1 MKRLILLALI
11 FSAQASAS
19 ETAFSIFNNYSSSV
33 VQIHSKLNATGTGF
47 FVTPR
52 LILTN
57 RHVIRSFK
65 KKTKKWDAPKVV
77 VLKDGRQI
85 TKFNSIHC
93 SVRVDVCAISVGP
106 QSTIKTF
113 SKLSTTP
120 SIVGQDVYVLGHPQG
135 ISNPIISSGIV
146 SSENVLIPGLD
157 HKGKDVVFKGFTT
170 TAAVSPG
177 SSGSPVLNKSGDILG
192 IAVGILRGGQ
202 NLNVIIGS
210 EELSMFAKQIA
221 KHDSEAVFTI
231 RPEGAELAVNEF
243 ALIES
248 KRPFPASL

>member
-1 MKRLILLALI
+1 MILLTLI
-11 FSAQASAS
+11 FLSNVVSAS
-19 ETAFSIFNNYSSSV
+19 ETAFEIFNNYSSSV
-33 VQIHSKLNATGTGF
+33 VQIHSKMNATGTGF

-57 RHVIRSFK
+57 RHVINTYK
-65 KKTKKWDAPKVV
+65 KRANKWDAPRVI

-93 SVRVDVCAISVGP
+93 SVRVDLCAISVEP
-106 QSTIKTF
+106 QANIKTF
-113 SKLSTTP
+113 SKLSTVP
-120 SIVGQDVYVLGHPQG
+120 SVVGQDVYVLGHPQG
-135 ISNPIISSGIV
+135 ISNPIISTGIV
-146 SSENVLIPGLD
+146 SSENVLIPGSD
-157 HKGKDVVFKGFTT
+157 NKGKDILFKGFTT

-177 SSGSPVLNKSGDILG
+177 SSGSPVLSKTGEILG

-221 KHDSEAVFTI
+221 KHDSESVFTI
-231 RPEGAELAVNEF
+231 KTDGQSN
-243 ALIES
+243 I
-248 KRPFPASL
+248 SLVSLN

>member
-1 MKRLILLALI
+1 MAVIFRIYMKILAFLTLFI
-11 FSAQASAS
+11 TSELSAS
-19 ETAFSIFNNYSSSV
+19 ETAFDIFNNYSSSV
-33 VQIHSKLNATGTGF
+33 VQIHTKLNATGTGF

-52 LILTN
+52 LLLTN

-65 KKTKKWDAPKVV
+65 TKLNKWDSPRVI

-85 TKFNSIHC
+85 TKFNSIYC
-93 SVRVDVCAISVGP
+93 SVRVDVCAISVSPLAG
-106 QSTIKTF
+106 IKVF

-120 SIVGQDVYVLGHPQG
+120 SVVGQDVYVLGHPQG
-135 ISNPIISSGIV
+135 LSNPIISSGIV
-146 SSENVLIPGLD
+146 SSENVLIPGQD
-157 HKGKDVVFKGFTT
+157 HKGKDILFKGFTT

-177 SSGSPVLNKSGDILG
+177 SSGSPVLSKSGDILG

-221 KHDSEAVFTI
+221 KRDTEAVFTI
-231 RPEGAELAVNEF
+231 KTDAQVGANL
-243 ALIES
+243 L
-248 KRPFPASL
+248 SLK

>member
-1 MKRLILLALI
+1 MIFNRYMKFLILLTLLI
-11 FSAQASAS
+11 SSQLSAA
-19 ETAFSIFNNYSSSV
+19 ETAFDIFNNYSSSI
-33 VQIHSKLNATGTGF
+33 VQIHTKLTATGTGF

-57 RHVIRSFK
+57 RHVIRSYK
-65 KKTKKWDAPKVV
+65 KKINKWDAPRVI

-85 TKFNSIHC
+85 LKFNSIHC
-93 SVRVDVCAISVGP
+93 SVRVDICAISVEP
-106 QSTIKTF
+106 QTGIKVF
-113 SKLSTTP
+113 SKLSNAP

-135 ISNPIISSGIV
+135 LSNPIISSGIV
-146 SSENVLIPGLD
+146 SSENVLIPGQD
-157 HKGKDVVFKGFTT
+157 HNGKDIVFKGFTT

-177 SSGSPVLNKSGDILG
+177 SSGSPVLNKSGEILG

-231 RPEGAELAVNEF
+231 KTDAQASVN
-243 ALIES
+243 LV
-248 KRPFPASL
+248 SLKL

>member
-1 MKRLILLALI
+1 MKILIFLILIIPSQVLA
-11 FSAQASAS
+11 AEA
-19 ETAFSIFNNYSSSV
+19 AFDIFNNYSSSV

-57 RHVIRSFK
+57 RHVVRSFK
-65 KKTKKWDAPKVV
+65 KKLNQWDAPRVI

-85 TKFNSIHC
+85 TNFNSIHC

-106 QSTIKTF
+106 QSTIKLF
-113 SKLSTTP
+113 SKLSTIP

-146 SSENVLIPGLD
+146 SSENILIPGQD
-157 HKGKDVVFKGFTT
+157 NKGKEIVFKGFTT

-177 SSGSPVLNKSGDILG
+177 SSGSPVLSRSGEILG

-210 EELSMFAKQIA
+210 EELSLFAKQIA
-221 KHDSEAVFTI
+221 KRDSESIFTI
-231 RPEGAELAVNEF
+231 QTDTRSNVN
-243 ALIES
+243 LVS
-248 KRPFPASL
+248 NLTL

>member
-1 MKRLILLALI
+1 MIFRSHMKTLLILSTLMISSQL
-11 FSAQASAS
+11 SAS
-19 ETAFSIFNNYSSSV
+19 EVAFDIFNKYSSSV
-33 VQIHSKLNATGTGF
+33 VQIHTKLNATGTGF

-65 KKTKKWDAPKVV
+65 KKTNQWDAPKII
-77 VLKDGRQI
+77 VLKDGKQI

-93 SVRVDVCAISVGP
+93 SVRVDICAISVDP
-106 QSTIKTF
+106 QDAIKVF
-113 SKLSTTP
+113 SKLSTLP

-135 ISNPIISSGIV
+135 LSTQIISSGIV

-157 HKGKDVVFKGFTT
+157 YKDKDVLFKGFTT

-177 SSGSPVLNKSGDILG
+177 SSGSPVLSKSGDILG

-210 EELSMFAKQIA
+210 EELSMFAKQIT
-221 KHDSEAVFTI
+221 KQDSESVFTI
-231 RPEGAELAVNEF
+231 KADGQPSINLV
-243 ALIES
+243 
-248 KRPFPASL
+248 SLK

>member
-1 MKRLILLALI
+1 MTLLILMI
-11 FSAQASAS
+11 SGQVSAA
-19 ETAFSIFNNYSSSV
+19 ETAFDIFNNYSSSV

-57 RHVIRSFK
+57 RHVIRSYK
-65 KKTKKWDAPKVV
+65 RKINQWDVPKVII
-77 VLKDGRQI
+77 LKNGKQI

-93 SVRVDVCAISVGP
+93 SVRVDVCAISVDP
-106 QSTIKTF
+106 ETTIKAF
-113 SKLSTTP
+113 SKLSTVP
-120 SIVGQDVYVLGHPQG
+120 SVVGQDVYVLGHPQG

-146 SSENVLIPGLD
+146 SSENVLIPGQD
-157 HKGKDVVFKGFTT
+157 YKGKDIVFKGFTT

-177 SSGSPVLNKSGDILG
+177 SSGSPVLSKSGEILG

-221 KHDSEAVFTI
+221 KRDSESVFTI
-231 RPEGAELAVNEF
+231 KTDTPSSINLVSI
-243 ALIES
+243 LT
-248 KRPFPASL
+248 L